1 MTARTGAVRLF
12 RGGKMDA
19 RFSVL
24 AHQFGD
30 FFLFFLLEEIAVRE
44 MV

>member
-24 AHQFGD
+24 ARQFGD
-30 FFLFFLLEEIAVRE
+30 FFFLLEEIAVKE